1 MSQRFQPFFS
11 NTQRVAPFFFQ
22 YDAKNWTLF
31 FEYDAKKR
39 TPFSFIWRK
48 ELKHLIKKYDSKN
61 WTVCQKKKKTD
72 SKNGTLYKGLIE
84 LNLFL
89 WTSSQYDSKS
99 WSLFFNMTRR
109 IEPFLFSNMTQR
121 IDFQNAQGIEPLF
134 HMIYLLFYM
143 TRIELFFDQYDSK
156 SRIFHKKWLK
166 VLNTFLNLTERVEPF
181 LHWTQ
186 RIELFSICLK
196 ELSLFKIWVQKWK
209 FFLKKK

>member
-1 MSQRFQPFFS
+1 M
-11 NTQRVAPFFFQ
+11 TQRVEVF
-22 YDAKNWTLF
+22 
-31 FEYDAKKR
+31 
-39 TPFSFIWRK
+39 
-48 ELKHLIKKYDSKN
+48 
-61 WTVCQKKKKTD
+61 
-72 SKNGTLYKGLIE
+72 
-84 LNLFL
+84 
-89 WTSSQYDSKS
+89 
-99 WSLFFNMTRR
+99 FFNMTRR

-166 VLNTFLNLTERVEPF
+166 VLNTFFNLTERVELF

-196 ELSLFKIWVQKWK
+196 ELSLFLNMSPKVKI
-209 FFLKKK
+209 FLKNNPIPKNDSKNWTPFCLFQQWLKELNSL